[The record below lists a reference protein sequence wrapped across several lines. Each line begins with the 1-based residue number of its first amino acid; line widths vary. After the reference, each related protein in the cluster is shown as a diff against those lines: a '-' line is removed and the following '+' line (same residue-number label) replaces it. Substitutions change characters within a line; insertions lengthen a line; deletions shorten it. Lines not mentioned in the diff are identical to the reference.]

1 MKFFQKL
8 GFSSFWLSLLLLTAC
23 EREFT
28 PEVVGINDNIVV
40 EGYIEAGD
48 RANPPF
54 VILTRSVPFFSEF
67 STSSSNIF
75 VRDAQV
81 WVSNG
86 TDSVRLVQFCWADLD
101 SNLRR
106 QAARGFGI
114 NIDSVTSN
122 FNFCAYGDITGRMRG
137 EVGKSYQLTIVADN
151 RRLTANTTIP
161 NLVRIDSANFVRP
174 PGNNKNDSMLQM
186 RPWTKDPAGIKNY
199 YRSLVAV
206 NGSSYGSGRGSVTDD
221 ALFDGINTQFYMPN
235 RSPNRRRSPEGESN
249 SIDALFF
256 KGDTISIKY
265 CQIDKAHFDFWRT
278 LEFNSNNQGPFSS
291 YTRVQYN
298 IKGEG
303 GIGIWGGIGVT
314 YYETVAPK

>member
-1 MKFFQKL
+1 MKQIKWL
-8 GFSSFWLSLLLLTAC
+8 CLSSLWAVMLFMTAC

-48 RANPPF
+48 RPTPAF
-54 VILTRSVPFFSEF
+54 VVLTRSVPFFSEF
-67 STSSSNIF
+67 NTSSSNIF

-86 TDSVRLVQFCWADLD
+86 TDSVRLTQFCWSDLD

-106 QAARGFGI
+106 QAARSFGI
-114 NIDSVTSN
+114 NLDSVTSN
-122 FNFCAYGDITGRMRG
+122 FNFCAYIDIAGRMRG
-137 EVGKSYQLTIVADN
+137 EVGKTYHLTIAADN
-151 RRLTANTTIP
+151 RRLTATTTIP
-161 NLVRIDSANFVRP
+161 QLVRIDSANFVRP
-174 PGNNKNDSMLQM
+174 PGINQNDTMWQM
-186 RPWTKDPAGIKNY
+186 RPWVKDPAAVKNY
-199 YRSLVAV
+199 YRSLVSV
-206 NGSSYGSGRGSVTDD
+206 NGSSYGKGRGSVTDD
-221 ALFDGINTQFYMPN
+221 AFFDGITTQFYMPN
-235 RSPNRRRSPEGESN
+235 NSPNRRKEP
-249 SIDALFF
+249 DAIEDLFF

-278 LEFNSNNQGPFSS
+278 LEFNANNQGPFSS
-291 YTRVQYN
+291 YTRVIYN

-314 YYETVAPK
+314 YFDIIAPK